1 MGNKTIFT
9 RIEKEFRNVPKH
21 ASIYGIFYII
31 LIFFKRIKAIQ
42 IRIFVYKIQSLKEKI
57 Y

>member
-31 LIFFKRIKAIQ
+31 LIFFNELKQ
-42 IRIFVYKIQSLKEKI
+42 YKFEFLFTKYKV
-57 Y
+57 